1 MKLYKLSL
9 IALAMLGLVFAGC
22 EPTTEPEPAPE
33 PEPEVIPSSFPR
45 KHLIEEFTG
54 QTCGYC
60 PDGMNSVSEF
70 MANDTNFIL
79 VLHHAG
85 YGDDSFTVG
94 GSKTIA
100 TALGVNSAPN
110 VTINRSTTQSYV
122 GNKAVF
128 HPGYLPSVNKAQF
141 VDTTYASVNIQ
152 NTYNSGTRELKVV
165 VSGVICKDNY
175 PELSLTVL
183 IKESGM
189 IASQAD
195 YYDTFEG
202 WKQFR
207 HANAVRAFLTEKAKG
222 DPITVQDNMHYEAQF
237 VINLKEAWV
246 PENCMVVAVL
256 SEAFKPVIQAAQKP
270 VVDGSKGGADITHGG
285 ITPVP
290 VPDYYPEPNATDG
303 PDAYTGRET
312 QNMAISNAYY
322 AQYPQ
327 YGFTYWVIQTYN
339 TSATCT
345 VNNTTCIPF
354 SQIYLLTPYDEAA
367 TLPTGTFAISGV
379 KEAGNIIAGYRQDE
393 PYQTV
398 GGSSLSLTGLSYFQ
412 QGYLDT
418 KAEWLIS
425 DGQMVITEDGWT
437 IESHA
442 RNGAPIRMTGP
453 TLNKA
458 GRVSSPARIQARVP

>member
-1 MKLYKLSL
+1 MKLYKLFL
-9 IALAMLGLVFAGC
+9 IAFAMLGLTFTAC
-22 EPTTEPEPAPE
+22 EPKPEPEPAPE
-33 PEPEVIPSSFPR
+33 PSPEVIPSSFPR

-85 YGDDSFTVG
+85 YGDDNFTVL

-110 VTINRSTTQSYV
+110 VTIDRSRTQSYV

-202 WKQFR
+202 WQQFR

-285 ITPVP
+285 VTPVP

-303 PDAYTGRET
+303 PSAFSGNTEETLSSAAAYYQQDAQSGITRWNIQAYNTAYTVNVGGT
-312 QNMAISNAYY
+312 DCVPFLNITVLVPYNAD
-322 AQYPQ
+322 PELPS
-327 YGFTYWVIQTYN
+327 GTFPF
-339 TSATCT
+339 
-345 VNNTTCIPF
+345 NNTE
-354 SQIYLLTPYDEAA
+354 QA
-367 TLPTGTFAISGV
+367 GTA
-379 KEAGNIIAGYRQDE
+379 IAGLRINT
-393 PYQTV
+393 PPII
-398 GGSSLSLTGLSYFQ
+398 GGGMFCFTSLYYLQ
-412 QGYLDT
+412 QGYLYPL
-418 KAEWLIS
+418 AQWLIA
-425 DGQMVITEDGWT
+425 DGEIVINNDGWT
-437 IESHA
+437 LTGHA
-442 RNGAPIRMTGP
+442 RNGADIQIVGTSPIKNGGAS
-453 TLNKA
+453 NA
-458 GRVSSPARIQARVP
+458 PARIQARVP